1 MSRKTPR
8 KQNGCSICGPPV
20 PFFVLHVI
28 IKEKRIGEKR
38 YIMAK
43 GDNQKLKMLYLV
55 QIFSESTDD
64 THGLTMPEVIE
75 KLSAC
80 QVNADR
86 KTL

>member
-1 MSRKTPR
+1 
-8 KQNGCSICGPPV
+8 
-20 PFFVLHVI
+20 
-28 IKEKRIGEKR
+28 
-38 YIMAK
+38 MAK

-64 THGLTMPEVIE
+64 SHGLTMPEVIE

-86 KTL
+86 KTLYQDLRS